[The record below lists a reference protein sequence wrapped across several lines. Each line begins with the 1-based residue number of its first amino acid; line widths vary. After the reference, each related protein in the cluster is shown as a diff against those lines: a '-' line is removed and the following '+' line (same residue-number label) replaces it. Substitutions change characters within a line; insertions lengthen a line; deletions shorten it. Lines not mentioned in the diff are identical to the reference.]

1 MINES
6 FEHGWRQHFPT
17 YIFENRDIAIEEYKA
32 AAKSLE
38 AEERVFLNASNIAV
52 IASAGFGSLAV
63 GSLDKLTNN
72 FLNIIPA
79 TMTLIIL
86 VILTCGFSWVAL
98 RYFADRQKSVVFA
111 ARKVIVLRR
120 MLGLNYG
127 TMQLVLPNW
136 RIEGADEPFAVRLFP
151 GWDTYVTYPFY
162 ALAFISS
169 AVLYFLLAS
178 LVAHQSISELA
189 DSYPA
194 WIIIALGVLVWAIFL
209 AFVYRKALL
218 DTHEKSS
225 LLFACSLARTVQLSI
240 VNNFEYVIYRATLA
254 RYEFIRLKVDMIN
267 LKKLLVFIEDRGFFS
282 HHGISIKA
290 LVRALLGLIKVKRR
304 SGGSTIS
311 QQLGRTLFIVDQSKL
326 VRRKIIEI
334 LFALWVNRIFSKDE
348 QLELYLASVRFERG
362 VYGAIDAMHHY
373 WGRKITNPS
382 KAEAFFLIERVS
394 NIYSLLLTDKIIQIA
409 SLALDAGL
417 MKSEDIKELIG
428 LYRQSILVGKILDPN
443 GGIDRM
449 LTVFD
454 PVQQKL

>member
-1 MINES
+1 VINES
-6 FEHGWRQHFPT
+6 VEHGWRQHFPT
-17 YIFENRDIAIEEYKA
+17 YNFENRDIAIEEYKT

-52 IASAGFGSLAV
+52 IASAGLGSLAV
-63 GSLDKLTNN
+63 GSLDKLTNS
-72 FLNIIPA
+72 FANIVPA
-79 TMTLIIL
+79 STTLSIL
-86 VILTCGFSWVAL
+86 VLLTGSFSWVAL

-127 TMQLVLPNW
+127 TIQLVLPNW

-151 GWDTYVTYPFY
+151 GWNTYVTYPFY
-162 ALAFISS
+162 ALAGISS

-178 LVAHQSISELA
+178 LMVHQSIVERS
-189 DSYPA
+189 DNYPPFA
-194 WIIIALGVLVWAIFL
+194 VLVWAIFL

-218 DTHEKSS
+218 DTHEKSW
-225 LLFACSLARTVQLSI
+225 LLFACSLSRTLQLSI
-240 VNNFEYVIYRATLA
+240 VNNIEYVIYRATLA
-254 RYEFIRLKVDMIN
+254 RYEFIRLRVDLVN

-290 LVRALLGLIKVKRR
+290 LVRALLGLLKLKRR
-304 SGGSTIS
+304 SGGSTIT

-326 VRRKIIEI
+326 FRRKFIEI
-334 LFALWVNRIFSKDE
+334 LFALWVNCIFSKDE

-373 WGRKITNPS
+373 WGRKIANPT
-382 KAEAFFLIERVS
+382 KAESFFLIERVS

-409 SLALDAGL
+409 RLALDAGL

-428 LYRQSILVGKILDPN
+428 LYRNSILDQKIFDPN

-454 PVQQKL
+454 PVQQKKINVP